1 MGFRKVGA
9 KKTVKAAKT
18 KKNNNQR
25 KAKRQESYAVYIYNV
40 LKQVHPELEI
50 SIKAMNIMNQF
61 INDIF
66 HRITVEISNLIRF
79 RDKNR
84 KTLRPREIQTVVKL
98 LFPGDLAL
106 FAIAK
111 SAQALKNKNSIIKQ
125 QQADVLYSCQ
135 FQE

>member
-9 KKTVKAAKT
+9 KKQLKLRKQKQKT
-18 KKNNNQR
+18 IIRERQ
-25 KAKRQESYAVYIYNV
+25 KRQESYAIYIYNV

-66 HRITVEISNLIRF
+66 HRITLEVSNLIRF

-98 LFPGDLAL
+98 LFPGDLAH
-106 FAIAK
+106 FSIAK
-111 SAQALKNKNSIIKQ
+111 SANALKNINPILQQ
-125 QQADVLYSCQ
+125 QQADVIYQ
-135 FQE
+135 FQK